1 MADESGVTEGKPQ
14 RPRSPEVV
22 EPLLDLELRMLINLV
37 NKDEENRSHFGVSL
51 NIPGGVIYGQVI
63 SRSAYAQE
71 WETALRDLPG
81 AGAESL
87 ARLPRLINQVLEEQS
102 EEQETDPL
110 PRWVHLQDAVFL
122 TGAANQTMRYGL
134 WRGRLA
140 DIVGW
145 SLSIPS

>member
-1 MADESGVTEGKPQ
+1 MADETEVSNSEQ
-14 RPRSPEVV
+14 RRPRFPRVV
-22 EPLLDLELRMLINLV
+22 EPPLDPELRLLISLV
-37 NKDEENRSHFGVSL
+37 NGDGENRSHFGVSL

-63 SRSAYAQE
+63 SRDAYAQE
-71 WETALRDLPG
+71 WEAALRDLPG

-87 ARLPRLINQVLEEQS
+87 ARLPKLINQVLEKQH

-110 PRWVHLQDAVFL
+110 PRWVHLRDATFL
-122 TGAANQTMRYGL
+122 TGAPNQTMHYGL